1 MGWDWHKFR
10 KDTAFATRN
19 LVWYTLIMSVV
30 TEMVSAMVSAL
41 TKTGGSSESL
51 ISEVTGTAASAGM
64 IAGVLIGVFCLFKI
78 DGRKDRYFPKIET
91 KADSRRIFKILHLHD
106 HGSDGLFVDRSSSG
120 TDFESVGAFDGY
132 ADRACFGRF

>member
-64 IAGVLIGVFCLFKI
+64 I
-78 DGRKDRYFPKIET
+78 
-91 KADSRRIFKILHLHD
+91 LHLHD

>member
-1 MGWDWHKFR
+1 MDWHKFR

-64 IAGVLIGVFCLFKI
+64 IAGVLHRSFCFFKI
-78 DGRKDRYFPKIET
+78 DGT
-91 KADSRRIFKILHLHD
+91 KAEKIDIFQK
-106 HGSDGLFVDRSSSG
+106 SKRKM
-120 TDFESVGAFDGY
+120 TAGAFS
-132 ADRACFGRF
+132 RFCIYMIMAQMVFSLIAAAAN

>member
-78 DGRKDRYFPKIET
+78 DGT
-91 KADSRRIFKILHLHD
+91 KAEKIDIFQK
-106 HGSDGLFVDRSSSG
+106 SKRKM
-120 TDFESVGAFDGY
+120 TAGAFSRFCIYMICLLYTSDA
-132 ADRACFGRF
+132 ADEL

>member
-64 IAGVLIGVFCLFKI
+64 IAGVLIGVFCLLRLTVQKQK
-78 DGRKDRYFPKIET
+78 R
-91 KADSRRIFKILHLHD
+91 SIFSKN
-106 HGSDGLFVDRSSSG
+106 RN
-120 TDFESVGAFDGY
+120 E
-132 ADRACFGRF
+132 R

>member
-78 DGRKDRYFPKIET
+78 DGT
-91 KADSRRIFKILHLHD
+91 KAEKIDIFQKSKRKMTAAH
-106 HGSDGLFVDRSSSG
+106 FQ
-120 TDFESVGAFDGY
+120 DFAST
-132 ADRACFGRF
+132 

>member
-1 MGWDWHKFR
+1 MEWDWHKFR

-51 ISEVTGTAASAGM
+51 IWDVSGTGAYAGVV
-64 IAGVLIGVFCLFKI
+64 AGVLFGVLF
-78 DGRKDRYFPKIET
+78 
-91 KADSRRIFKILHLHD
+91 
-106 HGSDGLFVDRSSSG
+106 LF
-120 TDFESVGAFDGY
+120 
-132 ADRACFGRF
+132 

>member
-51 ISEVTGTAASAGM
+51 ISEVAGKGAKPRQ
-64 IAGVLIGVFCLFKI
+64 IHLVFLRVLFN
-78 DGRKDRYFPKIET
+78 Y
-91 KADSRRIFKILHLHD
+91 IL
-106 HGSDGLFVDRSSSG
+106 
-120 TDFESVGAFDGY
+120 
-132 ADRACFGRF
+132 